1 MGLLPLGEGE
11 APPYPLGMRRAFL
24 LALAAIPLAVA
35 ARATTT
41 AGSLDAAKVSG
52 KFAANSPTQEGARME
67 AGALFDGSRSGAG
80 VVRADGESTLH
91 KNNLYA
97 APGVSQAGP
106 TAPPGPQMPASAESK
121 KWPPWAM
128 YGAGAGLGFLQGAL
142 FGGLLGG
149 LGGAAIGLATSHF
162 YMKDKPE
169 VSLGISAGSIIGG
182 FMGGPIG
189 AMVGAV
195 VGGLVGWL
203 VGKLF

>member
-1 MGLLPLGEGE
+1 MPLGEGE

-24 LALAAIPLAVA
+24 LALAAIPLAAA
-35 ARATTT
+35 ARASTT
-41 AGSLDAAKVSG
+41 AGSLDAAKISG
-52 KFAANSPTQEGARME
+52 KFAAVSATHEGARTE
-67 AGALFDGSRSGAG
+67 SGAIFDGTRSEAG

-97 APGVSQAGP
+97 APGVSHSGP
-106 TAPPGPQMPASAESK
+106 TAPPGPQMPASAASK

-149 LGGAAIGLATSHF
+149 IGGAAIGLATSHF
-162 YMKDKPE
+162 YMNDKPE
-169 VSLGISAGSIIGG
+169 VSLGISAGSIVGG
-182 FMGGPIG
+182 FLGGPIG
-189 AMVGAV
+189 ALAGAV
-195 VGGLVGWL
+195 IGGLVGWL

>member
-1 MGLLPLGEGE
+1 MPLGEGE
-11 APPYPLGMRRAFL
+11 GPPHPLGMRRAFL
-24 LALAAIPLAVA
+24 GACLAIPLAA
-35 ARATTT
+35 PARASTT
-41 AGSLDAAKVSG
+41 AGSLDAAKISG
-52 KFAANSPTQEGARME
+52 KIAAASPTPEGARME
-67 AGALFDGSRSGAG
+67 AGALFDGARSAAG
-80 VVRADGESTLH
+80 PVAAAEGSSLH

-97 APGVSQAGP
+97 APGVAQSGP
-106 TAPPGPQMPASAESK
+106 SAPPGPQMPASAESK

-149 LGGAAIGLATSHF
+149 IGGAAIGLATSHF

-182 FMGGPIG
+182 FLGGPLG
-189 AMVGAV
+189 AIAGAV
-195 VGGLVGWL
+195 VGGLLGWL